1 MFLQEGAF
9 VKEGTKACG
18 GKNPVYMK
26 VGGVIYTFYKL
37 VPLDEKMRK
46 LNNVRHLWE
55 AIFYA
60 RRVQDVN
67 ANGFRFEFI

>member
-1 MFLQEGAF
+1 
-9 VKEGTKACG
+9 
-18 GKNPVYMK
+18 MK

-67 ANGFRFEFI
+67 ANGVRFEFI